1 MGSTTK
7 ISLSFDEDVKIE
19 MNVTEAGNMTTVGVE
34 ALSESGREFECK
46 VKFDNGDKTI
56 EIIKAGGKEGYSG
69 TADEDVAN
77 AQEFGLQFIE
87 SLAKN
92 IVSGARVSLKNT
104 KETIINM

>member
-1 MGSTTK
+1 
-7 ISLSFDEDVKIE
+7 
-19 MNVTEAGNMTTVGVE
+19 MNVTEAGNITTFGVE
-34 ALSESGREFECK
+34 ALSESGREFECN

-56 EIIKAGGKEGYSG
+56 EIIKEGYSG

>member
-1 MGSTTK
+1 
-7 ISLSFDEDVKIE
+7 
-19 MNVTEAGNMTTVGVE
+19 MNVTEAGNITTFGVE

-46 VKFDNGDKTI
+46 VKFDNGDKTDKTI
-56 EIIKAGGKEGYSG
+56 EIIKAGGQEGYSG
-69 TADEDVAN
+69 TADEDVAD